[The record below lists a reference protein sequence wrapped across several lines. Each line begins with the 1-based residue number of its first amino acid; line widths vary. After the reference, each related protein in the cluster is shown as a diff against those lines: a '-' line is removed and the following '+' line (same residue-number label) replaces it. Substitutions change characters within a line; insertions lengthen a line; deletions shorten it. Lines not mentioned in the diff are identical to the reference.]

1 VKLNNSTTAF
11 FIIYISLTIIIINVG
26 NAKSQNSSEDPE
38 RSDVY
43 LKLANLINN
52 TSDDVVQSM
61 SAIESGDITIAL
73 NILNN
78 VIINL
83 EELSNGLEVLVNEPI
98 TGRE

>member
-11 FIIYISLTIIIINVG
+11 FIIYISLSIIIINVG

-43 LKLANLINN
+43 LKLAKLINN

-73 NILNN
+73 NMLNN
-78 VIINL
+78 VTINL
-83 EELSNGLEVLVNEPI
+83 EELYNGLEVLVNEPV
-98 TGRE
+98 GK